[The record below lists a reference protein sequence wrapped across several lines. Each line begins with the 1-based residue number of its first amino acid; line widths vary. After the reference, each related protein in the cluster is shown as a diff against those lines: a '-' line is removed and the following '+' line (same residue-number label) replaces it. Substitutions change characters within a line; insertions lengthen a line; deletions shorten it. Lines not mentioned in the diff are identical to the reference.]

1 MTNFFLNRR
10 GESGSVPFRSGRF
23 YSVGTE
29 WYFAVRRGA
38 DQGPYDNKDQAKDA
52 LVTKRLLI
60 LLAQQGVFQ
69 APICWFFPQPDFH

>member
-52 LVTKRLLI
+52 LVTFI
-60 LLAQQGVFQ
+60 NDQLAFEKHLEKNKVGLTIQNGY
-69 APICWFFPQPDFH
+69 